1 MKIVLCSVP
10 GEPVHFEIDSSVRAL
25 GHLPVLPKF
34 GITALAKWMWKNGYE
49 RKELE
54 FYDMDMLL
62 PTDDEIRAF
71 FQARQP
77 DIIGLSAVTSGTY
90 GRVKKYAHI
99 IRSVCP
105 NTMIVLGGNLAASA
119 NVVVRKTD
127 VDICVAG
134 DGEIAW
140 VKLLDYTKIHGRK
153 IDHEHL
159 GKIKGLAY
167 LTPADEFIFTGF
179 GEKLPAS
186 EMSLV
191 PDYEL
196 LKQGLHDKPEL
207 LKNYFRLGRDSNWFN
222 HDPRAHEP
230 GRRPY
235 VAMLMVNKGCVARCT
250 FCQRPT
256 KGFRA
261 GDISE
266 LEEHVIYLK
275 DNHDVGFISV
285 SDENFGSDRKQAF
298 EFAAIMKKHD
308 MLWNATGV
316 RCDTVTEES
325 IDFFAKNNCV
335 ALKFGIESGSQK
347 ILDLMEK
354 KFKREQAIKAVR
366 WCRDRNIYSPLAIM
380 FGMPGETE
388 ETAMETGK
396 LIAEIALATNSH
408 PAEGKDLFYAIPFP
422 GTPLYEYGLQTGVIG
437 NSVDDEENYLEN
449 VFTAPTYKLS
459 YVNLNGAPVREVLF
473 WDVLAQMEAMRYYYK
488 QVGKDHIAQ
497 PHLVHGPR
505 EEETIAYK
513 PAPLFGKESIK
524 DILIRKI
531 RTRKWKTSFYPLASM
546 IIQNKIVPS
555 RFAARIPRIL
565 LYPVVKT
572 LLLVEY
578 LIVLLYKRKQAFSY
592 YRFISPK
599 QKVKRVGADYR
610 AEILSGKP
618 APAKKVISLR
628 SLVIENR
635 KSPANISEASKLELL
650 NGL

>member
-10 GEPVHFEIDSSVRAL
+10 GEPVHFEITSAVRAL

-34 GITALAKWMWKNGYE
+34 GITALAQWMWKNGYRRE
-49 RKELE
+49 ELD
-54 FYDMDMLL
+54 FYDLDMLL
-62 PTDDEIRAF
+62 PTDDEIRSY
-71 FQARQP
+71 FQQSQP

-90 GRVKKYAHI
+90 GRLKKYARI

-105 NTMIVLGGNLAASA
+105 DAMIVLGGNLAASA
-119 NVVVRKTD
+119 NLVVRKTD

-140 VKLLDYTKIHGRK
+140 VKLLDYTKQHGRK
-153 IDHEHL
+153 IDPAAL
-159 GKIKGLAY
+159 GQIKGLAF
-167 LTPADEFIFTGF
+167 LNAAGEFLFTGF

-196 LKQGLHDKPEL
+196 LKQGLQDKPEL
-207 LKNYFRLGRDSNWFN
+207 LKNYFRLGRESNWFN
-222 HDPRAHEP
+222 HDPRAQEAD
-230 GRRPY
+230 RRPN

-261 GDISE
+261 GDVTE

-275 DNHDVGFISV
+275 NNHDVGYISV

-316 RCDTVTEES
+316 RCDTVSEES
-325 IDFFAKNNCV
+325 IDYFARNNCV

-347 ILDLMEK
+347 MLDLMEK
-354 KFKREQAIKAVR
+354 KFKREQAIQAVK

-396 LIAEIALATNSH
+396 LIAEIALATRSH

-437 NSVDDEENYLEN
+437 SSVDDEENYLEN

-488 QVGKDHIAQ
+488 EIGENQISQ
-497 PHLVHGPR
+497 PEVVHGPR
-505 EEETIAYK
+505 QEETIAYK
-513 PAPLFGKESIK
+513 PAPLFGNESFTEI
-524 DILIRKI
+524 IFRKI

-546 IIQNKIVPS
+546 FIQGKVVPS
-555 RFAARIPRIL
+555 RLAARMPRVL
-565 LYPVVKT
+565 LYPVIKA
-572 LLLVEY
+572 LLLLEY
-578 LIVLLYKRKQAFSY
+578 FVVLLYKRKDAFSY

-599 QKVKRVGADYR
+599 QKVKRVGEDYR
-610 AEILSGKP
+610 VEILSGKA
-618 APAKKVISLR
+618 APTRKVISLR
-628 SLVIENR
+628 NLVIENR
-635 KSPANISEASKLELL
+635 RAPANVSEASKLELL